1 MKRALKV
8 CLMNQLTFVFQFY
21 FVRAYYSDEGIEY
34 GIGRIPMAGTD
45 FSTRTYSY
53 DDVEGDVTLSNFN
66 LAEEDFVYK
75 VILYSLHLLKHSH
88 VCQCV

>member
-1 MKRALKV
+1 LSNESINFCFKFDFDRS
-8 CLMNQLTFVFQFY
+8 
-21 FVRAYYSDEGIEY
+21 YYSDEGIEY

-53 DDVEGDVTLSNFN
+53 DDVEGDVALSNFN

-75 VILYSLHLLKHSH
+75 VILFIYLSIATSA
-88 VCQCV
+88 CVAI